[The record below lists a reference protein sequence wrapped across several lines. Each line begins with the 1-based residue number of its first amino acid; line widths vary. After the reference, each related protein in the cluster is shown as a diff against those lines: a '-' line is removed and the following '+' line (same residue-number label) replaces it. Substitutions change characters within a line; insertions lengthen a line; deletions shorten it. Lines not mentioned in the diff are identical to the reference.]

1 MKEQWQGFKGSKW
14 QDEVDV
20 RDFIQNNYKPYN
32 GDESFLEGPTE
43 STNTLWAELQKL
55 QKEERAK
62 GGVLDMETE
71 VVSSLTAYGPG
82 YLDKDLEKV
91 VGLQTDKPLKRAF
104 MPYGGIR
111 MAVKRHVK
119 HMVISQVRNYMK
131 SSQNIIKLIMML
143 YLVHTHQ
150 KCV

>member
-20 RDFIQNNYKPYN
+20 RDFIQNNYKPYD

-43 STNTLWAELQKL
+43 STNTLWEKLQKL

-82 YLDKDLEKV
+82 YLNVHLC
-91 VGLQTDKPLKRAF
+91 L
-104 MPYGGIR
+104 
-111 MAVKRHVK
+111 MAVFV
-119 HMVISQVRNYMK
+119 
-131 SSQNIIKLIMML
+131 
-143 YLVHTHQ
+143 
-150 KCV
+150 

>member
-43 STNTLWAELQKL
+43 STNTLWEKLQKL

-71 VVSSLTAYGPG
+71 VVSSLTAYDPG
-82 YLDKDLEKV
+82 YLDKDNEV
-91 VGLQTDKPLKRAF
+91 IVGFQTDAPLKRIVNPF
-104 MPYGGIR
+104 GGMR
-111 MAVKRHVK
+111 MVE
-119 HMVISQVRNYMK
+119 
-131 SSQNIIKLIMML
+131 SSLKESDCESK
-143 YLVHTHQ
+143 VHAPADILKNTA
-150 KCV
+150 